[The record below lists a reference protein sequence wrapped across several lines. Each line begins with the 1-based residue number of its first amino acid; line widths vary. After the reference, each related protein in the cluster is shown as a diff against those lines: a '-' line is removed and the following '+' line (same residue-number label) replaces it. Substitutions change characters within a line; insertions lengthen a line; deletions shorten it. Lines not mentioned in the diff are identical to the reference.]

1 MAQATIRTIKKG
13 LNTYLLRGKGEKA
26 GEENTQLKLD
36 SQGVE
41 QHFRQEK
48 YL

>member
-1 MAQATIRTIKKG
+1 MAQATIRTTKKG
-13 LNTYLLRGKGEKA
+13 LNTHLLRGKGGKV

-36 SQGVE
+36 TQGVE
-41 QHFRQEK
+41 QHFRQK